1 MVVCNDASS
10 TQEELGMTVSVS
22 GSYLLKINLL
32 CILILST
39 GITTS
44 HSQKQRCRMSCTRQ
58 LCTRVPIYHSLG
70 YRKEKSQQGGKKH
83 GKCDVKGFTKMLYS
97 SLQNEISSYLTLKC

>member
-58 LCTRVPIYHSLG
+58 LSTRVPTYHSLG
-70 YRKEKSQQGGKKH
+70 YRKEKSQRGEKSMGNVMSKALQ
-83 GKCDVKGFTKMLYS
+83 KCFILPYKMR
-97 SLQNEISSYLTLKC
+97 